1 MLHGWSGT
9 LTTTPGPFEL
19 QAYPAFRGSK
29 ASLSVCV
36 CETLV
41 CVCVL
46 LRLPG
51 GEWHSVQ
58 YAISCA
64 CVLRS

>member
-1 MLHGWSGT
+1 MGLAYLPTNQLGWFGGPVMLHGWSGT

-36 CETLV
+36 CV
-41 CVCVL
+41 
-46 LRLPG
+46 
-51 GEWHSVQ
+51 
-58 YAISCA
+58 
-64 CVLRS
+64 